1 MYTPAVNDVSTSAL
15 IKYLVQ
21 RLVPAE
27 LIGAARTRSPLDM
40 NTIVTRMSSSLPLLP
55 RCELDRGLRMMVLMR
70 LLKQCADDGTAVPIM
85 QGLMV

>member
-1 MYTPAVNDVSTSAL
+1 M
-15 IKYLVQ
+15 Q

-40 NTIVTRMSSSLPLLP
+40 NTIVTRMSSSLPLFA
-55 RCELDRGLRMMVLMR
+55 RFELDRGLRMMVLVR

-85 QGLMV
+85 QEWMV